1 MQRSC
6 MNHASDYIRKDEE
19 LGFILEF
26 RYGLDAREEVD
37 GGVGLRHA
45 LEEFED
51 PAKAS
56 HSLCPAFSESGPEC
70 ERDFSVE
77 SLLVQ

>member
-26 RYGLDAREEVD
+26 RYGLEVD

-51 PAKAS
+51 PAKS
-56 HSLCPAFSESGPEC
+56 SLSLTLPGLRVVRSG
-70 ERDFSVE
+70 SVT
-77 SLLVQ
+77 SL